1 MNHFPAVRLAAS
13 AVGRAARLAA
23 SRWGSRSTGR
33 RVSASTSTV
42 P

>member
-1 MNHFPAVRLAAS
+1 MNRLPAVRLAAS
-13 AVGRAARLAA
+13 AVGQAARLDAFR
-23 SRWGSRSTGR
+23 SGSRSTGR